1 MFQVNKKKN
10 YKTARI
16 SPLEA
21 LFLHTAW
28 GTIAHPTLS
37 TDCCPTNEGESGSY
51 VNVDMAPHL

>member
-1 MFQVNKKKN
+1 MFLCLRLIKREKKN
-10 YKTARI
+10 NKT
-16 SPLEA
+16 A

-37 TDCCPTNEGESGSY
+37 TDYFPTSDGESGSY